1 MSWIELVFD
10 NSNVSHFYRYLPDM
24 MQHAGYCDER
34 AGAPVLMGDR
44 SVGAVALRGLGV
56 SRTILCLVLRG
67 TMALARGTVRQRC

>member
-1 MSWIELVFD
+1 M
-10 NSNVSHFYRYLPDM
+10 
-24 MQHAGYCDER
+24 CDER

-44 SVGAVALRGLGV
+44 SVGAVALRGVGV